1 MSTGLTATRPD
12 VPTRCRQVAWRRVG
26 EEVVLVPIGAR
37 RSDLDSVYLLDEVGA
52 AIWELA
58 DGQRST
64 SDIVDALVEEFEVTR
79 ERADSDLQVFLTRL
93 TDIGAM
99 EPEAP

>member
-1 MSTGLTATRPD
+1 M
-12 VPTRCRQVAWRRVG
+12 AWRRVG